1 MNREFAKMQKLAGLI
16 TESQYRELTE
26 EDAKVM
32 AAAEKIEDK
41 VESDPS
47 IKAMVNKLPDEE
59 KAKLQS
65 LLNDLNITPDTSI
78 DTAKKEVE
86 DEIGSVISEIDEAL
100 STKQKAADIT
110 KALGVLSYGSNL
122 VPFLNMFLMKA
133 VFNDMPGGVAFFSGL
148 ALSAGVG
155 AALIGL
161 SKLLEL
167 GEK

>member
-1 MNREFAKMQKLAGLI
+1 MNKEFLKMQKTAGLI

-26 EDAKVM
+26 EDAKIM

-47 IKAMVNKLPDEE
+47 IEAMVDKLSDKE
-59 KAKLQS
+59 KSDLQSALAKLG
-65 LLNDLNITPDTSI
+65 ITSNTSI
-78 DTAKKEVE
+78 ETAKKEVE
-86 DEIGSVISEIDEAL
+86 DEIGSVVSEIDEAL
-100 STKQKAADIT
+100 STKQKVADIT

-161 SKLLEL
+161 SKLLD
-167 GEK
+167 EK